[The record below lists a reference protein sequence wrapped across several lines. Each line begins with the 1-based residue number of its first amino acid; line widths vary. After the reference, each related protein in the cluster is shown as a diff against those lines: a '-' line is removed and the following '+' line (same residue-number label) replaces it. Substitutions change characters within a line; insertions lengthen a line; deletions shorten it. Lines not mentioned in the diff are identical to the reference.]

1 MTKTPP
7 TSAPPA
13 MPEKIG
19 AYKIE
24 SILDKGGTSLLYLGI
39 NPETKEPLVVKV
51 LSSKYLSD
59 PKMVERFLHEAEVIQ
74 LTNHP
79 NIIKLYGHGKWEGG
93 AYIATEFI
101 QGISLRQ
108 MILQEAMS
116 LRRAVEIILQIA
128 HGLTHLHAHGIIHR
142 DLKPENIL
150 LTAQGGVKIIDFGI
164 SYAET
169 TGKEGINPGL
179 GTPAYT
185 SPEMRKDPSNASFSS
200 DVYSLGLIA
209 YELILG
215 RLSHGKVHIHL
226 IPKGLQ
232 TILANALQPD
242 VSKRY
247 EDIVDFVQA
256 MTKYSKSDAMKK
268 DLRGSDV
275 GGELRE
281 SLRDVQAQLI
291 PNRLPAWNN
300 INMGFASNSNM
311 AISAVYFDFFEKKEQ
326 YHIVIGESHS
336 TGVEGLFHMAYLKGL
351 VHALAMKDLPPR
363 DFVNLLNEALMDGSE
378 KRATSFIYLTLIPR
392 AKKCAYIAC
401 GDVPLWR
408 ISSGKKNL
416 AKMQAKNPSLGV
428 ERGWQIIEADANWEM
443 GDSLILVTQQAGLA
457 SESKVKGALESSL
470 FLPASKQAEAVF
482 RKLLQKQQNTHGESS
497 LAVICIEKKN

>member
-1 MTKTPP
+1 MTK
-7 TSAPPA
+7 APPQTTPS

-19 AYKIE
+19 QYKIE
-24 SILDKGGTSLLYLGI
+24 SILDRGGTSLLYLGI
-39 NPETKEPLVVKV
+39 NPETKEPLVIKV
-51 LSSKYLSD
+51 LSAKYLSD
-59 PKMVERFLHEAEVIQ
+59 KKMIDRFLHEAEVIQ

-164 SYAET
+164 SHAET
-169 TGKEGINPGL
+169 TGKEGLNPGI

-185 SPEMRKDPSNASFSS
+185 SPEMRKDPAKASFSS

-215 RLSHGKVHIHL
+215 RLSHGKVHLHL
-226 IPKGLQ
+226 VPKGLQ
-232 TILANALQPD
+232 AILANSLQPD

-256 MTKYSKSDAMKK
+256 LTKYSKSDAMKN

-275 GGELRE
+275 GGEIRE
-281 SLRDVQAQLI
+281 SLRDVQSQLI
-291 PNRLPAWNN
+291 PDRLPTWNN
-300 INMGFASNSNM
+300 IEMGFASNSNM
-311 AISAVYFDFFEKKEQ
+311 AISAVYFDFFEKKENF
-326 YHIVIGESHS
+326 HIVVGESHS

-351 VHALAMKDLPPR
+351 VHALAMKDLPPAE
-363 DFVNLLNEALMDGSE
+363 FVKILNEALMDGGE
-378 KRATSFIYLTLIPR
+378 KRPTSFLYLSLIPSKR
-392 AKKCAYIAC
+392 KCAYISC
-401 GDVPLWR
+401 GEVPLWR
-408 ISSGKKNL
+408 ISSGKKTL
-416 AKMQAKNPSLGV
+416 SAMQAKNPPIGA
-428 ERGWQIIEADANWEM
+428 EKGWQVIEADANWEM

-457 SESKVKGALESSL
+457 PEKKVKAVLESAL
-470 FLPASKQAEAVF
+470 ILPAAKQAETVF
-482 RKLLQKQQNTHGESS
+482 RKLLQKDQSSHGESS
-497 LAVICIEKKN
+497 LAVIAIEKKS